1 MLFSAVPAANVMGF
15 ELMPAGQQAK
25 ALGLQERP
33 LGPSR
38 WGFVTSDEVYR
49 GILEQQPYGVHGLVG
64 FGANLLLAHADALR
78 GREALAKLDFYVHID
93 LFMNPT
99 AEMAD
104 IVLPV
109 ASAFEREA
117 LKIGFELNQES
128 MSHVQLRQRMVPPR
142 GECRSD
148 TEIVFD
154 LACRLGL
161 GAHFWDGDIE
171 AAYRYQLGP
180 SGISLEALR
189 AAAGRR
195 AGTAADALPQVCR
208 AGERRGAR
216 LQDAHPEDRA
226 VFGNDAGTRL
236 PAAS

>member
-1 MLFSAVPAANVMGF
+1 MGF
-15 ELMPAGQQAK
+15 ELMTPGQQAK
-25 ALGLQERP
+25 ALGLQDRP

-78 GREALAKLDFYVHID
+78 GREALANLDFYVHID

-104 IVLPV
+104 IVLPA

-117 LKIGFELNQES
+117 LKVGFELNQAS
-128 MSHVQLRQRMVPPR
+128 MAHVQLRQRMVAPR

-148 TEIVFD
+148 MEIIFD

-180 SGISLEALR
+180 SGLSLEELR
-189 AAAGRR
+189 AQPGYPLPLHSRH
-195 AGTAADALPQVCR
+195 PQVR
-208 AGERRGAR
+208 GAGERHRAR
-216 LQDAHPEDRA
+216 FQHADPQNRA
-226 VFGNDAGTRL
+226 LLGNHAGSWL
-236 PAAS
+236 PTAAGV